1 MKVRLVQKGVFTV
14 VEDLTAATIQ
24 PENGFYWIDGGVEDL
39 PILQEMFHL
48 HDLAVED
55 LEEEEQ
61 RPKIEIYDSH
71 YFVVVN
77 SIRFDDE
84 EIFLRALNIF
94 LGKHF
99 VITITKQK
107 INEVRMLK
115 PILLE
120 KEIDSADRLLYDL
133 LDLVVDNYFVVGYRI
148 EERLEKLDEAIM
160 LHTKKEHM
168 NEIIGLRSE
177 ILWLKNVLAPQK
189 DVIGALSR
197 KDLKYI
203 DSDLQKYFS
212 DIFENA
218 VKIYETFDTFRDLI
232 GNLREAY
239 QLSLANRANEIMRMF
254 TALSSIFLP
263 LTVIT
268 GIYGMNFK
276 NMPEL
281 DSPYGYYS
289 VMAFMIILAVSMVT
303 YFKKKDWL

>member
-268 GIYGMNFK
+268 GIYG
-276 NMPEL
+276 
-281 DSPYGYYS
+281 
-289 VMAFMIILAVSMVT
+289 
-303 YFKKKDWL
+303 